1 MGWKWWVKLAEMR
14 KIEGFYARL
23 VKITNTFVQKPL
35 IFASNFESS
44 GLIDKGKRAENP
56 CGV

>member
-1 MGWKWWVKLAEMR
+1 MPKIR
-14 KIEGFYARL
+14 KNEGFYARL

-44 GLIDKGKRAENP
+44 GLIDKEKHASLLRKQGIRVA
-56 CGV
+56 